1 MNNQPLENIET
12 ARARRDAEWHFLQ
25 CLCAASLP
33 PHLRQEFCAKVPATA
48 FTDLSHQIVFEE
60 IRALS
65 KPENL
70 RSASELREHLPARAT
85 ARGFPDLEFEAL
97 LFTEELSSDDAVKC
111 LQNAYQR
118 LLEIK

>member
-1 MNNQPLENIET
+1 MNNQPLENVEN
-12 ARARRDAEWHFLQ
+12 AHAHKDAEWYFLQ

-33 PHLRQEFCAKVPATA
+33 PHLRQEFCAKVPATT
-48 FTDLSHQIVFEE
+48 FSDLSHQIVFEE

-65 KPENL
+65 KPENV
-70 RSASELREHLPARAT
+70 RSASDLREHLPARAT

-97 LFTEELSSDDAVKC
+97 LFTEELSSDDVLKR

-118 LLEIK
+118 LLDIK